1 MMHLLGFGSAE
12 VGVAPQT
19 NSKIKP
25 RPHQGSNDRL
35 GNWGSPDYESGG
47 SGVRISPGAPPSTHL
62 RTPAWPIL
70 VCKNG
75 LLKKVLASLYTDMVV
90 IDFND
95 IDERL
100 KVSLAEGHRAG
111 AEILAHGAAEIFD
124 QRRIDPD
131 LRGQVLLGPP
141 KLLWR
146 GPDLL

>member
-1 MMHLLGFGSAE
+1 MAKR
-12 VGVAPQT
+12 
-19 NSKIKP
+19 SKIKAV
-25 RPHQGSNDRL
+25 GRL
-35 GNWGSPDYESGG
+35 EQVGEAGKRQTANLESGG
-47 SGVRISPGAPPSTHL
+47 QEFEISSGAPPSTHL

-95 IDERL
+95 IDESL

-111 AEILAHGAAEIFD
+111 AEILAHGPTEIFD

-131 LRGQVLLGPP
+131 LRGQMLLGLFQSCFGTVPIRFERVQSIFEY
-141 KLLWR
+141 LI
-146 GPDLL
+146 